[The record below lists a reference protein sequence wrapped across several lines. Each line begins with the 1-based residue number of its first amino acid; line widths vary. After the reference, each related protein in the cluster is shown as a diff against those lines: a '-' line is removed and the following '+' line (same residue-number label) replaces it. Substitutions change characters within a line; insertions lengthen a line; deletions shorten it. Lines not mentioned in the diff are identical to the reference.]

1 MEAIINF
8 FEQYWGITLF
18 GSVTFGTLVTFIV
31 VQIKDLISSKFKG
44 TLVDT
49 AVGKVDALCEE
60 LNKREAEN
68 QALRGEIV
76 DQQHKLEEQQKYFD
90 QIQTVTFQ
98 AISYLVVASKLPTED
113 KLALQEK
120 FTTLVK
126 TKTSEYTELIKDEV
140 QSIQT
145 KVTDTIVPD
154 AVETVEQTVN
164 ETKSLLDKYMSEE

>member
-31 VQIKDLISSKFKG
+31 VQVKDIISNKFKG
-44 TLVDT
+44 TQLDT
-49 AVGKVDALCEE
+49 AVSKVDELCTE
-60 LNKREAEN
+60 LNKRNEEN
-68 QALRGEIV
+68 N
-76 DQQHKLEEQQKYFD
+76 KLQNELVEQQQYFE
-90 QIQTVTFQ
+90 QVQAVTFQ

-113 KLALQEK
+113 KIALQEK
-120 FTTLVK
+120 FTNLVQ
-126 TKTSEYTELIKDEV
+126 TKTAEYTNLIKDEV

-145 KVTDTIVPD
+145 KVSEEIIPD
-154 AVETVEQTVN
+154 AISSVENTVN